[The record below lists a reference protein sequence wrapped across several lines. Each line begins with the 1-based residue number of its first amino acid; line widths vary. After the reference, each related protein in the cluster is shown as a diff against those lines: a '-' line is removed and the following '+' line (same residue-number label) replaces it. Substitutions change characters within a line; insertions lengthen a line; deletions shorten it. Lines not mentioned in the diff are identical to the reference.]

1 MLSALP
7 GLCMES
13 GMQISASEAAAAAAT
28 AAAAHG
34 HHGAALPR
42 RRHGDSGVTGDEVT
56 SR

>member
-1 MLSALP
+1 
-7 GLCMES
+7 MES
-13 GMQISASEAAAAAAT
+13 GMQISASEAAAAAA
-28 AAAAHG
+28 ALG